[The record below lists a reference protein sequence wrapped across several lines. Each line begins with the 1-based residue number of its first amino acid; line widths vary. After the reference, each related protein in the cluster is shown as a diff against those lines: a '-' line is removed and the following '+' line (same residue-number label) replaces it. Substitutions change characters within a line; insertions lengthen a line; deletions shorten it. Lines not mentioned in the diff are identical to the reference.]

1 VAQGRS
7 DNGPTFTRKIMES
20 EKDKDDSITREV
32 RLGEVIAKIAQEDE
46 ELLKRLSQ

>member
-1 VAQGRS
+1 
-7 DNGPTFTRKIMES
+7 MEA
-20 EKDKDDSITREV
+20 EKDKDDSITRDV